1 MLFQYCTT
9 LWHETKV
16 SGRILVISNPLYL
29 YEFQLLL
36 WAFFPPTAGQQELCS
51 TPIAIA
57 SSSRSSTEGSRSVVF
72 STCSRLHVM
81 QVRGYDYA

>member
-16 SGRILVISNPLYL
+16 SGRILVTSNPLYL

-51 TPIAIA
+51 TPHRHLIQI
-57 SSSRSSTEGSRSVVF
+57 
-72 STCSRLHVM
+72 
-81 QVRGYDYA
+81 QY